1 MTQFA
6 WLWIATLILKL
17 LLSGILP
24 LAPDEAYYWVW
35 SHHFQLSY
43 YDHPPF
49 VAWLF
54 AIAQP
59 MESIFSIVRWPAVLL
74 GHLAFWFWLPLFR
87 NILSGR
93 QLLVWAALWL
103 TSPLTGPGSMVV
115 TPDLPLLFFWPLAL
129 WALLRTLET
138 RSIAWASLLGLAL
151 GLGFCSKYH
160 MGLFGI
166 LAIAWLTWERKF
178 SRDLVVP
185 ILACVVFFF
194 IFSSPVWIWNAQND
208 FVSFKFQMNHGL
220 GGESWKPF
228 WTWSY
233 VLGQILLL
241 FPLVSW
247 AAANG
252 LRKEPLPLWLKVF
265 AIGPLLFFFAT
276 SFKGKVE
283 ANWPIVA
290 YPFVFAIA
298 SRQLARWQVW
308 STSAVWMGIL

>member
-194 IFSSPVWIWNAQND
+194 IFLPRFGFGMRKMTLSPSS
-208 FVSFKFQMNHGL
+208 F
-220 GGESWKPF
+220 
-228 WTWSY
+228 
-233 VLGQILLL
+233 
-241 FPLVSW
+241 
-247 AAANG
+247 
-252 LRKEPLPLWLKVF
+252 R
-265 AIGPLLFFFAT
+265 
-276 SFKGKVE
+276 
-283 ANWPIVA
+283 
-290 YPFVFAIA
+290 
-298 SRQLARWQVW
+298 
-308 STSAVWMGIL
+308 